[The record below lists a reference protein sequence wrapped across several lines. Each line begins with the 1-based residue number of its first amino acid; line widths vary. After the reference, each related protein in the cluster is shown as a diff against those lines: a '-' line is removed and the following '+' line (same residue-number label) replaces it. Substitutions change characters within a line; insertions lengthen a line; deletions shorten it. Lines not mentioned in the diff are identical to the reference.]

1 MESGGSGG
9 GRRRRIGLWGR
20 LGFKELEEGYGRGLG
35 FKNDTSG
42 EVTFLVA
49 YGPSN

>member
-1 MESGGSGG
+1 MVQEEEDGG
-9 GRRRRIGLWGR
+9 GLGYGDSWGLRRS
-20 LGFKELEEGYGRGLG
+20 EEGYGRGLG

-42 EVTFLVA
+42 EGTFLVA